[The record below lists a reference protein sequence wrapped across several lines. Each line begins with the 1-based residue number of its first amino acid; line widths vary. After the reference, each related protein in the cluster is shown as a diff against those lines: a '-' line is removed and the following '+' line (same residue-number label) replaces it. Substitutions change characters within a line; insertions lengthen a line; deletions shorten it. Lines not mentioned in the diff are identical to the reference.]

1 MSLAALEVLRAQR
14 AFQPLRT
21 FDELPLYHVP
31 FDDICGGTRHES
43 ALLRAVTERRRT
55 TVIGRR
61 GSGKSS
67 LIATVLDPFGPLPDQ
82 FIPIRVP
89 VATAAENVIT
99 DPGELARLVTRIVA
113 DSIGQLDDQ
122 TRETTRNRAA
132 ESVKT
137 TLRPRRISGG
147 LAIPGSVAKLQ
158 VDVREVV
165 TEYTLTASAPE
176 LIAAAV
182 DLFRTIRA
190 HGVDPIL
197 ILDDTDSWFADRA
210 HLAVPFFDRT
220 LRGVVAELDC
230 PVVAA
235 IHNSYLEIDGFD
247 EARRAMFTATI
258 EIPRLSLHQAGTA
271 VGLIVSK
278 ALAVHEILEDP
289 SAIFENGSLDVLAA
303 SYVDGLEMRDVERVL
318 DHAVGVACDLGVE
331 SIDRR
336 MMGQAALEERP

>member
-31 FDDICGGTRHES
+31 FDDICGEDRYES
-43 ALLRAVTERRRT
+43 GLLRAVTDRRRT

-67 LIATVLDPFGPLPDQ
+67 LIATVLDPFGPLPDP
-82 FIPIRVP
+82 FIPIRIP

-99 DPGELARLVTRIVA
+99 DPGELARLITRIVA

-132 ESVKT
+132 DSMKK

-182 DLFRTIRA
+182 DLFRTIRS
-190 HGVDPIL
+190 HDVDPIL

-220 LRGVVAELDC
+220 LRNVVTELDC
-230 PVVAA
+230 PLVAA
-235 IHNSYLEIDGFD
+235 IHDSYLAIDGF
-247 EARRAMFTATI
+247 EAARRAMFTATI
-258 EIPRLSLHQAGTA
+258 EIPRLNLQQAAAA
-271 VGLIVSK
+271 VTLIVAK
-278 ALAVHEILEDP
+278 ALAVHEIAEDP
-289 SAIFENGSLDVLAA
+289 SVIFETESLGILAT
-303 SYVDGLEMRDVERVL
+303 SFVEGLEMRDIERVL
-318 DHAVGVACDLGVE
+318 DHAVGVAYDRGVE

-336 MMGQAALEERP
+336 MMDQALLDELP